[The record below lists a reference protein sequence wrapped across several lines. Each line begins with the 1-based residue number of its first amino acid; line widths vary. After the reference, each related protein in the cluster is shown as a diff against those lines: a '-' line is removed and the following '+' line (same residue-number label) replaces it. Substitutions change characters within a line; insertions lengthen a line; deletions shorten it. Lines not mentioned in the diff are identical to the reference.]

1 MTSKI
6 PIILDGDP
14 GHDDAIAW
22 MLAKASDKL
31 EILACTSVSGNQ
43 SIEKTSLNAR
53 RVMTLLGIEAPF
65 AMGRE
70 EPLHGEPI
78 HAANV
83 HGETGLDGPALPEP
97 ALEPEPVTAVE
108 LMAKTISASSEP
120 VTIVA
125 TGPLT
130 NVGAL
135 LILYPELKPKIAHI
149 SIMGGGLAFGNW
161 TPAAEFNILID
172 PEAADVVYKSG
183 VPLTMAGLDVT
194 LKALVFPEDFERIRA
209 LGNRVAV
216 VVAEWLD
223 FFYNFHR
230 SLGYTGAPVHD
241 AVAVAA
247 LIKPEILTARDYY
260 VQIETSGDFCR
271 GATVADHYGFTNQPP
286 NTHALVDI
294 DREAFVDLLAE
305 AAAWYGKESE

>member
-108 LMAKTISASSEP
+108 LMAKTISASNEP